1 MARLLLLLSL
11 LLLAAPAQA
20 LELRTL
26 GGRAAPE
33 PALIFAEGPILPGD
47 GARFRDL
54 LRARQAQRFVL
65 ILHSMGGSVNAAAEI
80 ADLVARLRIT
90 VAVPPGGVCAS
101 ACVLILAASPE
112 RVVADTARIGV
123 HSASQNRVETA
134 GAMAVTTALAR
145 EMHRYGVPEQVIG
158 AMVTTPANQ
167 IAWLGEAERR
177 AMALA
182 SWEARAAAS
191 PPRPAWLGIALPPLM
206 PVPEAAT
213 APTAA
218 TPAALPPGLS
228 PADII
233 GAGEP
238 LAFREG
244 LADRT
249 RWEDWLAAA
258 PRDQRI
264 GAEYWAARRELPG
277 QGECGIGGAVQEPP
291 GARYALQG
299 RAGDRLLI
307 LDREAGGAAA
317 EAPLEVDA
325 AAFREGC
332 NAARHRLTTVDMRR
346 RSEVDYRR
354 GWQSYLPIAY
364 RQDVLERM
372 MACRVSGG
380 RPVRAANLETRQD
393 MNGDGQ
399 PDYVVDLAALRC
411 QRRQGISV
419 SDHCGPGGC
428 ALHVYLSRPS
438 GGHGP
443 AVALV
448 AQRWALREDGTG
460 TLLVFGRSCADEAC
474 AQRHAWNG
482 KAFAPVAH

>member
-1 MARLLLLLSL
+1 MARLILLLSL
-11 LLLAAPAQA
+11 LLLAGQAQA

-26 GGRAAPE
+26 SGRAVQE
-33 PALIFAEGPILPGD
+33 PALVFAEGPIMPGD
-47 GARFRDL
+47 GARLRDL
-54 LRARQAQRFVL
+54 LRASQAQHVVL

-90 VAVPPGGVCAS
+90 VAIPRGGVCAS
-101 ACVLILAASPE
+101 ACVLVLAASPE
-112 RVVADTARIGV
+112 RVVADSARIGV

-158 AMVTTPANQ
+158 SMVTTPADQ

-177 AMALA
+177 AMAFA
-182 SWEARAAAS
+182 SWEARAAA
-191 PPRPAWLGIALPPLM
+191 PLPRPSWLGVALPPLM
-206 PVPEAAT
+206 PMPDAAT
-213 APTAA
+213 TPTGA

-258 PRDQRI
+258 PRDLRI
-264 GAEYWAARRELPG
+264 GAEYWAVRRDLPG
-277 QGECGIGGAVQEPP
+277 QGECGIRGAVQDPP
-291 GARYALQG
+291 GSRYVLQG
-299 RAGDRLLI
+299 RAGERLLI
-307 LDREAGGAAA
+307 LDREAA
-317 EAPLEVDA
+317 ETQLEVDA
-325 AAFREGC
+325 AEFRAGC
-332 NAARHRLTTVDMRR
+332 NTARQRLTTIDMRR
-346 RSEVDYRR
+346 RSEADYRR
-354 GWQSYLPIAY
+354 GWQSYLPRAY

-372 MACRVSGG
+372 MACRISGG
-380 RPVRAANLETRQD
+380 RPVRAANLETRHD
-393 MNGDGQ
+393 INGDGRL
-399 PDYVVDLAALRC
+399 DYVIDLSALRC
-411 QRRQGISV
+411 QRRQAISA
-419 SDHCGPGGC
+419 SDHCGQGGC
-428 ALHVYLSRPS
+428 ALHVYLSMPA

-448 AQRWALREDGTG
+448 AHRWAVREDTPG
-460 TLLVFGRSCADEAC
+460 TLLLFGRGCAEEVC
-474 AQRHAWNG
+474 AQRYAWNG